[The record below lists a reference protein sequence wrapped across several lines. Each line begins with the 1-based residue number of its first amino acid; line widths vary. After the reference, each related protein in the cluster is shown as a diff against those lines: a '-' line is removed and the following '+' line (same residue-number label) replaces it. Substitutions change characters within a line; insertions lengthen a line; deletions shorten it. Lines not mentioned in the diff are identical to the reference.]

1 MIITEVSILFI
12 SFLFLCLGAYY
23 LGKKKNLSLL
33 RDVGRRGS
41 IISLILLVA
50 TIFLTK
56 DIFG

>member
-1 MIITEVSILFI
+1 METMEIKILFI
-12 SFLFLCLGAYY
+12 AFLFVCLGAYY
-23 LGKKKNLSLL
+23 LGKKKNLNLL